1 MRTPTC
7 PSCESATDHC
17 HGTLIVHLGR
27 TAECTD
33 ADCIDLDH
41 ARHAFVVDCGDI
53 AGGCACAA
61 RDVTRTARASRSTRR

>member
-1 MRTPTC
+1 MRAPTC
-7 PSCESATDHC
+7 PSCESAIDHC

-27 TAECTD
+27 TVECTD
-33 ADCIDLDH
+33 TDCIDLDH

-61 RDVTRTARASRSTRR
+61 RDVTRTSRSARK